1 MGDVITIS
9 RSKIYQ
15 DKRPIRRAYIAS
27 FQEPVRYGVHSDIKE
42 FYKME
47 PDEEFPSTLDHV
59 VSAVA
64 G

>member
-1 MGDVITIS
+1 MGNVITVSKS
-9 RSKIYQ
+9 RIHQ

-27 FQEPVRYGVHSDIKE
+27 FKEPFWYGVHGGIKE

-47 PDEEFPSTLDHV
+47 PEEEHPSTLDHV